1 MDLTEEEALAVEAM
15 QQYDNGSDSNMD
27 YDNISEDNTA
37 PAGWIQW
44 FCSLEGHDFLLEIEE
59 DYIKDYFNLFGL
71 KKRFKTDRY
80 STCLKMIL
88 SNYSPTEEDLQNEE
102 FLELNQEA
110 SDLYGLIHSRFVI
123 TQRGLSKLYNKFLN
137 GIYGYC
143 PRALCDRQKVL
154 PVGLSD
160 ELRTS
165 RVKVFC
171 PKCEEVYIPK
181 YKSINVDGAYFGTS
195 VPHIF
200 LKTFKESAI
209 LPPRVFNYEPKIHGF
224 NLYKKVGSRAE
235 GSKDVIIYPKSY
247 SSQAASNELKNLNDE
262 IREEKILQPNVVQCE
277 EVVIPQKSSI
287 PDEDVPM
294 MEKENSEQAPL
305 HESNHEEEHEGKQN
319 MGNKKQKK
327 KNKKNKNKGRN

>member
-1 MDLTEEEALAVEAM
+1 MDLTEDEAAMAVEAM
-15 QQYDNGSDSNMD
+15 QQYDNASDSNMD
-27 YDNISEDNTA
+27 FDTLSDENVG
-37 PAGWIQW
+37 PGGWIQW
-44 FCSLEGHDFLLEIEE
+44 FCSLEGHDFLVEIEE
-59 DYIKDYFNLFGL
+59 EYIKDFFNLYGL

-80 STCLKMIL
+80 STCIKMIL

-110 SDLYGLIHSRFVI
+110 SDLYGLIHARFII

-154 PVGLSD
+154 PIGLSD

-181 YKSINVDGAYFGTS
+181 FKNINVDGAYFGTS

-200 LKTFKESAI
+200 LKTFKEAVV
-209 LPPRVFNYEPKIHGF
+209 LPPRIFHYEPKIHGF
-224 NLYKKVGSRAE
+224 KLFKKTGSRAV
-235 GSKDVIIYPKSY
+235 GSNSVITYPKSY
-247 SSQAASNELKNLNDE
+247 DSKAASEELKFNPKHDE
-262 IREEKILQPNVVQCE
+262 ENKKISN
-277 EVVIPQKSSI
+277 
-287 PDEDVPM
+287 DEDVAMASTQQHSPLK
-294 MEKENSEQAPL
+294 EKSIAVENSNENK
-305 HESNHEEEHEGKQN
+305 SNN
-319 MGNKKQKK
+319 KK
-327 KNKKNKNKGRN
+327 KNKKGKNKNKN

>member
-1 MDLTEEEALAVEAM
+1 MDLTEDEAALAVEAM
-15 QQYDNGSDSNMD
+15 QQYENGSDSNMD
-27 YDNISEDNTA
+27 FDTLSDENVG
-37 PAGWIQW
+37 PGGWIQW
-44 FCSLEGHDFLLEIEE
+44 FCSLEGHDFLVEIEE
-59 DYIKDYFNLFGL
+59 EYIRDQFNLYGL

-80 STCLKMIL
+80 STCIKMIL

-137 GIYGYC
+137 GTYGYC

-181 YKSINVDGAYFGTS
+181 FKSINVDGAYFGTS

-200 LKTFKESAI
+200 LKTFKEAVV
-209 LPPRVFNYEPKIHGF
+209 LPPRIFNYEPKIHGF
-224 NLYKKVGSRAE
+224 KLYKKTGSRAA
-235 GSKDVIIYPKSY
+235 GAKDVISYPKTITSKD
-247 SSQAASNELKNLNDE
+247 AAEELKSRPAREIQRKRVADE
-262 IREEKILQPNVVQCE
+262 EAAKQPDDHNQS
-277 EVVIPQKSSI
+277 QGSS
-287 PDEDVPM
+287 PNPN
-294 MEKENSEQAPL
+294 K
-305 HESNHEEEHEGKQN
+305 GGQN
-319 MGNKKQKK
+319 NKKNKK
-327 KNKKNKNKGRN
+327 KNKKKH

>member
-1 MDLTEEEALAVEAM
+1 MDLTEDEAALAVEAM
-15 QQYDNGSDSNMD
+15 QQYENGSDSNMD
-27 YDNISEDNTA
+27 FDTLSDENVG
-37 PAGWIQW
+37 PGGWIQW
-44 FCSLEGHDFLLEIEE
+44 FCSLEGHDFLVEIEE
-59 DYIKDYFNLFGL
+59 EYIRDQFNLYGL

-80 STCLKMIL
+80 STCIKMIL

-137 GIYGYC
+137 GTYGYC

-181 YKSINVDGAYFGTS
+181 FKSINVDGAYFGTS

-200 LKTFKESAI
+200 LKTFKEAVV
-209 LPPRVFNYEPKIHGF
+209 LPPRIFNYEPKIHGF
-224 NLYKKVGSRAE
+224 KLYKKTGSRAA
-235 GSKDVIIYPKSY
+235 GAKDVISYPKTITSKD
-247 SSQAASNELKNLNDE
+247 AAEELKSRPAREIQRKRVADE
-262 IREEKILQPNVVQCE
+262 EAAKQPDDQ
-277 EVVIPQKSSI
+277 PQSQGSS
-287 PDEDVPM
+287 PNPN
-294 MEKENSEQAPL
+294 K
-305 HESNHEEEHEGKQN
+305 GGQN
-319 MGNKKQKK
+319 NKKNKK
-327 KNKKNKNKGRN
+327 KNKKKH

>member
-1 MDLTEEEALAVEAM
+1 MDFTEDEAALAVESM
-15 QQYDNGSDSNMD
+15 QQYENGSDSNMD
-27 YDNISEDNTA
+27 FDTLSDENVS
-37 PAGWIQW
+37 PSGWIQW
-44 FCSLEGHDFLLEIEE
+44 FCSREGHDFLVEIEE
-59 DYIKDYFNLFGL
+59 EYIRDQFHLYGL

-80 STCLKMIL
+80 STCIKMIL

-110 SDLYGLIHSRFVI
+110 SDLYGLIHSRFII

-137 GIYGYC
+137 GTYGYC

-181 YKSINVDGAYFGTS
+181 FKSINVDGAYFGTS

-200 LKTFKESAI
+200 LKTFKEAVV
-209 LPPRVFNYEPKIHGF
+209 LPPRIFNYEPKIHGF
-224 NLYKKVGSRAE
+224 KLYKKTGSRAA
-235 GSKDVIIYPKSY
+235 GAKDVIHYPKAF
-247 SSQAASNELKNLNDE
+247 SSKEAADELKSRPAREMERKRVADE
-262 IREEKILQPNVVQCE
+262 EAAKQP
-277 EVVIPQKSSI
+277 
-287 PDEDVPM
+287 ED
-294 MEKENSEQAPL
+294 NGNTQEQ
-305 HESNHEEEHEGKQN
+305 NKGGQGGKKN
-319 MGNKKQKK
+319 KK
-327 KNKKNKNKGRN
+327 KNKKKH